1 MFVKNITETTQKI
14 RIDWVETEVEAWAV
28 FQTTESK
35 AEELVRNYPSIIGYA
50 TIEDV
55 SESGALEDLSDVEI
69 TTPKNWEVL
78 SYDATSEKFKNKGVI
93 LTEKD
98 LTLYKSTLCA
108 QSNWLVGGVGTE
120 RACWRFV
127 PVYKWD
133 NLKFTSTKT
142 VVSPYLQMCFI
153 DKNGDFVYS
162 STSATV
168 NYTFPQ
174 DWYVSFIVED
184 WNSITL
190 KRGNIFNNLPITD
203 ISKESCTITDVVDVD
218 SYIAWWALKSDGTV
232 DSNYSP
238 QWSTYSEVPF
248 KFTDTL
254 VNSINTKPTLSWYS
268 SYVVENGSGTKTAF
282 LPTTIPTSLA
292 FCQNVKVSFCRQA
305 APDNKTTWQYIYKRT
320 PKKTTPQK
328 VNNSKVVRRAAIG
341 DSITAWNEW
350 NTATSYASVCASLVW
365 DRVKLSKLGYR
376 GHTMKASLATT
387 AFNAIPKGV
396 DIITVNFWS
405 NDIYVWGSA
414 SRWDVDT
421 ILAKSVSD
429 LQDNQSS
436 FESLRLFFEKCR
448 TKFPRAQIYVITAI
462 KRSTPETAEAFNADE
477 LKLCKYYSIPVLDAY
492 NECQIRQS
500 DGLYKADG
508 IHPSEVWKQVF
519 GRWLA
524 NKINFL

>member
-14 RIDWVETEVEAWAV
+14 RIDWVETEIGAWEV
-28 FQTTESK
+28 LQVTESK

-50 TIEDV
+50 DAWDI
-55 SESGALEDLSDVEI
+55 SWSGDLSDLDDVEI
-69 TTPKNWEVL
+69 TNPTDWQIL
-78 SYDATSEKFKNKGVI
+78 SFDGTSEKWKNKEVI

-98 LTLYKSTLCA
+98 LTLYKSNLCA
-108 QSNWLVGGVGTE
+108 KSDWLVGSVGSDWD
-120 RACWRFV
+120 CWRFV

-133 NLKFTSTKT
+133 NLKFTSTGRVT
-142 VVSPYLQMCFI
+142 PPYLQLCFI

-162 STSATV
+162 SQNATV

-174 DWYVSFIVED
+174 DWYVSFIVAD
-184 WNSITL
+184 WNSVTL

-203 ISKESCTITDVVDVD
+203 ISKEPCTITDVVDVD
-218 SYIAWWALKSDGTV
+218 SYLTWWALQSDGTV
-232 DSNYSP
+232 ITAFSDH
-238 QWSTYSEVPF
+238 WSTYSQVPF

-254 VNSINTKPTLSWYS
+254 VNSIYTRPTLSWFS

-282 LPTTIPTSLA
+282 CPASIPWSLS
-292 FCQNVKVSFCRQA
+292 FCQNVKVSFCRQSTA
-305 APDNKTTWQYIYKRT
+305 NDNTTWQYIYKRT
-320 PKKTTPQK
+320 PKKTTQQK

-350 NTATSYASVCASLVW
+350 NTATSYASVCASLVG
-365 DRVKLSKLGYR
+365 DRVKLSKLGYW

-387 AFNAIPKGV
+387 AFNAIPKWV
-396 DIITVNFWS
+396 DIITVNFGS
-405 NDIYVWGSA
+405 NDIYVWGAA

-421 ILAKSVSD
+421 ILAKDVAS

-462 KRSTPETAEAFNADE
+462 KRSTAETAEAFNADE

-508 IHPSEVWKQVF
+508 IHPSEAWKQVF